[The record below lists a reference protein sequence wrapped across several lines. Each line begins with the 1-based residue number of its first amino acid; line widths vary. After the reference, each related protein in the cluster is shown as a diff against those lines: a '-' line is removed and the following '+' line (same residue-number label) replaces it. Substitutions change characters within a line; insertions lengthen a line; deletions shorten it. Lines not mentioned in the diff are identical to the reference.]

1 MKELLNAVAAA
12 NKAKTVL
19 DCKILQIYLNL
30 IYRSGTSSLLCL
42 DENRETSP
50 QGLLFIPRFI
60 PFSPFYEEFNEKII
74 QMHSAGLTKY
84 WYQDKFRRLG
94 VRFGVKMKPV
104 DIGSQVLTMEH
115 LEVPFIACLI
125 PMVTSILAFI
135 IEVSILMFK
144 KYAQKYLLCGIR
156 ELTKNV

>member
-30 IYRSGTSSLLCL
+30 IHRSGASSILCL
-42 DENRETSP
+42 DENWETSP
-50 QGLLFIPRFI
+50 QGLLFIP
-60 PFSPFYEEFNEKII
+60 FSPFYEKFNEKII

-94 VRFGVKMKPV
+94 VRFEVKMKPV

-144 KYAQKYLLCGIR
+144 KYAQKYVLCGIK